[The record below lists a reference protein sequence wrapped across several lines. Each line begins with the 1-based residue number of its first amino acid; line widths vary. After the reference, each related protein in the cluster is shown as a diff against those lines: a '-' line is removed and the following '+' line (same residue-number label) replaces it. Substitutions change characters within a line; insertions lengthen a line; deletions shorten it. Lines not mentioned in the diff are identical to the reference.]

1 MDKNHNNNAQL
12 PWLHRVYP
20 WRNLRTGIALTFA
33 VSTLL
38 LSVLLSVLVGL
49 VTRQQ
54 IQQNISGQMQA
65 TAQQMVDKLD
75 QGMFERYRD
84 IQNAATLFSTR
95 ELSAAEKRDLV
106 EMLQRT
112 FADYSWIGLAD
123 REGTVL
129 VSTGQILEGVDV
141 SGRPWFVEGLRGPFV
156 GDVHGALLLEAI
168 LVPEDGEP
176 LRLVDVAF
184 PVTNQEG
191 EVEGVLGAH
200 LNWTWAREVHDSL
213 LSPIHVEQETELFIL
228 DVSGNVLLGPPGF
241 EGPIATAVYEQV
253 QSGAVEDS
261 IITTWPDGEQYL
273 SGVVASDGYREYPG
287 LGWRVVIRQPTAVAF
302 APARQLSGRIL
313 TLGALFGLIFATLGW
328 VLAGQIVAPIQMI
341 ADAARRIRP
350 GDTAVAIPRF
360 RSFDEVMTLADTLR
374 DLWARLNQEIN
385 ERKGA
390 EEKLRREKAF
400 SDAIID
406 SLPGAFYL
414 FNQAGRFLRWNKA
427 MEQLT
432 GYAPEEVADLQ
443 PLDLINPAD
452 RNSVAATIEG
462 AFSEGEATV
471 EAHFLTKDG
480 RVIPYLFTG
489 RRLLLDEGPLLLG
502 LGIDITDRRQAE
514 EKLRQSKTELQHI
527 LDTVPEGVLLL
538 AADGSIR
545 LTNPVA
551 DQFLKILV
559 PDGENG
565 RLTRLGNR
573 PLHELLTSP
582 PKGLWHEVTH
592 DDLIFEGIA
601 RPIEITPNNDGWVL
615 VLRDITQERDIQ
627 RRAQRQERL
636 AAVGQL
642 AAGIAHDFNNILAII
657 TLYTQLTLR
666 TAEMPTRAQERLHT
680 IEQQTKRATDL
691 IQQILDFSRQ
701 SVLERRP
708 LDLLPFME
716 NLATLL
722 KRTLPEH
729 IRIDLDHAAETYFI
743 HADPSRIQQ
752 VMMNLAVNARDAM
765 PEGGHLQIRLAHVQT
780 EASKA
785 MPVRDMPPGNWV
797 QIEITDSGDG
807 IPPETLPHI
816 FEPFFTTKEVGQGTG
831 LGLSQVYGIVQQH
844 EGYIDVATK
853 VRQGTAFTL
862 YFPVLATGERTADV
876 SDRVSLQPGQGQR
889 LLVVE
894 DDPTIRQALVDS
906 LTFLNYEV
914 VEAANGREALTIL
927 AAKAD
932 EIALV
937 LSDAVMPEMG
947 GVALFHAMQQQK
959 LTIPAVLL
967 TGHPLSKEMEN
978 LEALGLAGWLSKP
991 PDLVNLSYL
1000 LAKALQE
1007 SSA

>member
-1 MDKNHNNNAQL
+1 MDENHNNNAQI

-20 WRNLRTGIALTFA
+20 WRKLRTGIALTFA
-33 VSTLL
+33 VSTVL

-112 FADYSWIGLAD
+112 FADYSWIGLTD
-123 REGTVL
+123 TEGAVL
-129 VSTGQILEGVDV
+129 VSTGQILEGEDV
-141 SGRPWFVEGLRGPFV
+141 SGRPWFVEGLREPFV

-176 LRLVDVAF
+176 LRLVDIAF

-191 EVEGVLGAH
+191 EVVGVLGAH
-200 LNWTWAREVHDSL
+200 LNWAWAREVHDSL
-213 LSPIHVEQETELFIL
+213 LSPIYVGQETELFIL

-241 EGPIATAVYEQV
+241 EGAIATAVYEQV
-253 QSGAVEDS
+253 QLGTVEDS
-261 IITTWPDGEQYL
+261 ITTTTWPDGEQYL
-273 SGVVASDGYREYPG
+273 SGIIRSSGYREYPG
-287 LGWRVVIRQPTAVAF
+287 LGWHVLVRQPTSVAF
-302 APARQLSGRIL
+302 APARQLAGQIL
-313 TLGALFGLIFATLGW
+313 ALGVLFGLAFALFGW
-328 VLAGQIVAPIQMI
+328 VLAGQIVAPIQII
-341 ADAARRIRP
+341 AGAARRIRP
-350 GDTAVAIPRF
+350 GDTAIAIPRF

-374 DLWARLNQEIN
+374 DLLARLNQEIN
-385 ERKGA
+385 ERKVA
-390 EEKLRREKAF
+390 EEKLQQEKAF

-432 GYAPEEVADLQ
+432 GYAPEEVAGLH
-443 PLDLINPAD
+443 PLDLIDPAD
-452 RNSVAATIEG
+452 RNSVAVAIER
-462 AFSEGEATV
+462 AFSEGEAMV

-480 RVIPYLFTG
+480 RVIPYFFTG

-514 EKLRQSKTELQHI
+514 DKLRQSTTELQHI

-551 DQFLKILV
+551 DQFLRILV

-565 RLTRLGNR
+565 RLTHLGNR
-573 PLHELLTSP
+573 PLNELLTSP
-582 PKGLWHEVTH
+582 PKGLWHEIAS
-592 DDLIFEGIA
+592 DDLTFEAIA
-601 RPIEITPNNDGWVL
+601 RPIEISPNNDGWVL

-627 RRAQRQERL
+627 RRVQRQERL

-642 AAGIAHDFNNILAII
+642 AAGIAHDFNNILAVI
-657 TLYTQLTLR
+657 TLYAQLTSR
-666 TAEMPTRAQERLHT
+666 TVEMSVRAQERLHT

-701 SVLERRP
+701 SVLERQP

-722 KRTLPEH
+722 DRTLPEH
-729 IRIDLDHAAETYFI
+729 IQIELDHAAEEYLI
-743 HADPSRIQQ
+743 HADPSRMQQ

-765 PEGGHLQIRLAHVQT
+765 PEGGYLQMRLAHVCT
-780 EASKA
+780 EASR
-785 MPVRDMPPGNWV
+785 PVLVRDLPPGDWV
-797 QIEITDSGDG
+797 QIEVADSGSG
-807 IPPETLPHI
+807 IPPEALPLI
-816 FEPFFTTKEVGQGTG
+816 FEPFFTTKNVGQGTG
-831 LGLSQVYGIVQQH
+831 LGLAQVYGIVQQH
-844 EGYIDVATK
+844 EGYIDVTTK
-853 VRQGTAFTL
+853 VGQGTTFTL
-862 YFPVLATGERTADV
+862 YFPVLATGERAAGMADKAL
-876 SDRVSLQPGQGQR
+876 LQPGQGQR

-894 DDPTIRQALVDS
+894 DNPATRQALVDS

-914 VEAANGREALTIL
+914 MEAVNGREALTIL
-927 AAKAD
+927 AAKTD

-959 LTIPAVLL
+959 LTIPMVLL
-967 TGHPLSKEMEN
+967 TGHPLGKEMEN
-978 LEALGLAGWLSKP
+978 LESLGLAGWLSKP
-991 PDLVNLSYL
+991 PDLINLSYL
-1000 LAKALQE
+1000 LAKVLTV
-1007 SSA
+1007 